1 MKKAKKIWSDR
12 KLSMH
17 SNESGK
23 GGWQLNKCK
32 KENLWTDFKRK

>member
-1 MKKAKKIWSDR
+1 VSEFACRHNVGKTMKKAKKIWSDR

-23 GGWQLNKCK
+23 GG
-32 KENLWTDFKRK
+32 